1 MDDKKTQVLMDYYK
15 PNRFNKMFA
24 YTYKGLLEKHP
35 NSNNKELALNI
46 QGVSVYPN
54 QHEYLID
61 GTFTIASYKTRDDG
75 YIAVKLQRGGNIL

>member
-1 MDDKKTQVLMDYYK
+1 MNDMQIQRLMNYYK

-35 NSNNKELALNI
+35 NANNKELALNI

-61 GTFTIASYKTRDDG
+61 GTFTIASYETRDDG
-75 YIAVKLQRGGNIL
+75 YIAVKLQRRGNI